1 MAILTTVTAAAG
13 EDRMAAAI
21 GAMGA
26 TLGPEE
32 EGMATL
38 TTVTAAAGLPT
49 TKEVAHRPHPVAPRD
64 MYGGRRLPPI
74 LSASLLMPAR
84 KPRTITAKPQRARP
98 VAATT
103 ALTLAY
109 RATSGA
115 RLCWRP
121 CVRNAADAKS
131 DCQRQFAG

>member
-1 MAILTTVTAAAG
+1 MSATLAPGEDGVAILTTVTAAAG

-64 MYGGRRLPPI
+64 MEGGVFHRFCLRH
-74 LSASLLMPAR
+74 S
-84 KPRTITAKPQRARP
+84 
-98 VAATT
+98 
-103 ALTLAY
+103 
-109 RATSGA
+109 
-115 RLCWRP
+115 
-121 CVRNAADAKS
+121 
-131 DCQRQFAG
+131 